1 MKQSIESA
9 SWRTWLKKNSQK
21 EKENEKRLKKNEEG
35 LREPQDNM
43 KHNNIHIQGYQKEK
57 KRSKA

>member
-43 KHNNIHIQGYQKEK
+43 KHNNIHRIKIPEEEEEQGI
-57 KRSKA
+57 